1 MKRSSV
7 HRGSGTRSSLQSQ
20 PHLKPAP
27 PLHYQPTL
35 EPPINGGESSLDGIC
50 SIGKQQVFQ
59 FQSNY
64 SIKKEPQTKQVSV
77 TKMSKIKQ
85 DLFPKEIGLRSN
97 KNQSKRSLDIH
108 KDKGLLRVLQG
119 RPSEN
124 PSKGYQDVPSQ
135 MKEGFPRTRQMF
147 TLLARYSQK
156 GFGNLCISV
165 LKYTLSKYKVSLQVR
180 YFPNFI
186 LLYTAQP

>member
-1 MKRSSV
+1 MERIVRPIERSSV
-7 HRGSGTRSSLQSQ
+7 HRGSATRSSLQSQ
-20 PHLKPAP
+20 PHLRPAP
-27 PLHYQPTL
+27 PLHYQTTL

-77 TKMSKIKQ
+77 TKIPKIKQ
-85 DLFPKEIGLRSN
+85 DLFPKEIGLKSN

-135 MKEGFPRTRQMF
+135 MKEGFPRTRQTF
-147 TLLARYSQK
+147 ALLARYSQK
-156 GFGNLCISV
+156 GVGNLCISI
-165 LKYTLSKYKVSLQVR
+165 LKYTK
-180 YFPNFI
+180 
-186 LLYTAQP
+186 

>member
-1 MKRSSV
+1 M
-7 HRGSGTRSSLQSQ
+7 
-20 PHLKPAP
+20 P
-27 PLHYQPTL
+27 PLHYQTTL
-35 EPPINGGESSLDGIC
+35 EPPINGEESGLDGIC

-64 SIKKEPQTKQVSV
+64 SINKESQTKQVSV
-77 TKMSKIKQ
+77 TKIPKIKQ
-85 DLFPKEIGLRSN
+85 DLFPKEIGLKSN

-119 RPSEN
+119 RPPEN
-124 PSKGYQDVPSQ
+124 PSKGYQDIPSQ
-135 MKEGFPRTRQMF
+135 MKEGFPPTRQTF
-147 TLLARYSQK
+147 ALLARYSQK
-156 GFGNLCISV
+156 GVGNLCISV
-165 LKYTLSKYKVSLQVR
+165 LKYTKYKVSFQVQ